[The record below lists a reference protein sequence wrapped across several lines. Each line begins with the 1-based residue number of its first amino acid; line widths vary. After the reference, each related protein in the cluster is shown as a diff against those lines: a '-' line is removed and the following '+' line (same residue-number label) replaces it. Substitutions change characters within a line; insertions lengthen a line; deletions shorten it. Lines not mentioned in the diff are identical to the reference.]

1 MLIIIVAQTRIILII
16 VLVHWTRDGLQLVLH
31 LLGGGSLFLINK
43 VSGAIFAHCLIILI
57 KSIVHDWMVIR
68 TGERSFVNYFW
79 RHAPTGDCIPG
90 IGKASKGMQK
100 ASDLT
105 LLL

>member
-1 MLIIIVAQTRIILII
+1 MKIF
-16 VLVHWTRDGLQLVLH
+16 
-31 LLGGGSLFLINK
+31 FLIDK
-43 VSGAIFAHCLIILI
+43 VSGTIFAHCLVILI
-57 KSIVHDWMVIR
+57 KGVVHDWMVIR

-79 RHAPTGDCIPG
+79 CHAPTGDGIPG

-105 LLL
+105 MLL